1 MQMEAVASTKARLDF
16 AWYRAMALP
25 EELFCIKSVINKA
38 VKVQGRVT
46 VPKARPSESAGF
58 VS

>member
-1 MQMEAVASTKARLDF
+1 MEAVASTKARLDF

>member
-1 MQMEAVASTKARLDF
+1 
-16 AWYRAMALP
+16 MALP
-25 EELFCIKSVINKA
+25 EEPFCSKSVISNA
-38 VKVQGRVT
+38 VNVQGRVT